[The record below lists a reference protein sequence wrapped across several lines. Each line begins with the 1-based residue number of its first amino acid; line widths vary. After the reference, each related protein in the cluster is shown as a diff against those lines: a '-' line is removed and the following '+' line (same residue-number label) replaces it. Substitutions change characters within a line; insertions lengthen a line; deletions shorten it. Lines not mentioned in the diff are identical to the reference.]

1 MPEEKE
7 YAFDFDY
14 HIREVGVGD
23 FELTFDQPMAFA
35 AGDSLLL
42 LVVNGEVMNAFANRA
57 GALENYSQHVTAYRY
72 TDRKEQ
78 EHGT

>member
-1 MPEEKE
+1 MELNEKE

-14 HIREVGVGD
+14 RIREVGVGD

-42 LVVNGEVMNAFANRA
+42 LVVNGEVMGVFANRA
-57 GALENYSQHVTAYRY
+57 E
-72 TDRKEQ
+72 KE
-78 EHGT
+78 